1 MGYIVAFLIF
11 LLIINLLGFLF
22 SIALP
27 LIFVVVVMVAVL
39 NLLGYNKR
47 KKDYQKYHED
57 DKQFY
62 RQDQHENKQNN
73 TSYDDVIDVEFS
85 ETDIDEK

>member
-27 LIFVVVVMVAVL
+27 LIFVVVVVVAVL

-57 DKQFY
+57 EKQFY
-62 RQDQHENKQNN
+62 RQDQYENKQNN

>member
-27 LIFVVVVMVAVL
+27 LIFVVVVVVAVL

-62 RQDQHENKQNN
+62 RQDQHEKKQNN